1 MLRNLVLRE
10 IRKAQLVKKGDFVL
24 KNGEKTET
32 YLDIRAIISSPKSFS
47 FMTQALAS
55 LIHNHIP
62 DQDVALCGV
71 PYGALPFAT
80 ALSLNM
86 SIPLIILRE
95 TRKKY
100 GLKNI
105 IVGANSV
112 PRNIILIED
121 VVTTG
126 ASALEAVKTLK
137 EEGYNVVMLIS
148 IVLRNP
154 AQQENLRCLFP
165 YYSLF
170 TMDELITDTPEQW
183 ESCGS
188 HLDPRP
194 RVWREAITRKG
205 TNIVL
210 AYDQPDV
217 NKLFNLMK
225 CIGDKIIGLKIHSE
239 ILSMSKAQE
248 ARLIK
253 LCKQNTI
260 FLWEDRKMNDIAAT
274 VEKQMKKYERTRDFI
289 SIVPTSGPHVLAIPS
304 SLGFFVVAE
313 MSSASNCFTSS
324 VSAQIAAFIDMF
336 PYNVCGIICQD
347 ELWFDLPFLSIKPGI
362 SNIQRKDG
370 QGQQYSTTAGNKPD
384 LFVIGRAIVDC
395 ENPEKAIEYFLK

>member
-24 KNGEKTET
+24 KSGEKTET
-32 YLDIRAIISSPKSFS
+32 YLDIRSIISTPKSFS
-47 FMTQALAS
+47 FITQAIAS
-55 LIHNHIP
+55 LIHKHIP
-62 DQDVALCGV
+62 DQAVTLCGV

-86 SIPLIILRE
+86 NIPLIVLRE

-105 IVGANSV
+105 IVGASDV

-121 VVTTG
+121 VITTG
-126 ASALEAVKTLK
+126 ASALGAVRVL
-137 EEGYNVVMLIS
+137 ENEGYKVVMLVS
-148 IVLRNP
+148 IVLRD
-154 AQQENLRCLFP
+154 AAKEAELRSVLP
-165 YYSLF
+165 YHSLF
-170 TMDELITDTPEQW
+170 TMSDLLINAPEQW
-183 ESCGS
+183 DP

-194 RVWREAITRKG
+194 QVWREAISKKG

-217 NKLFNLMK
+217 KRLFRLVN
-225 CIGDKIIGLKIHSE
+225 CVGGKIIGLKIHSE
-239 ILSMSKAQE
+239 ILSMTSWEETQ
-248 ARLIK
+248 LIK
-253 LCKQNTI
+253 LCKEKTI

-274 VEKQMKKYERTRDFI
+274 VEKQIKKYEKTRDFI

-304 SLGFFVVAE
+304 SLGFFIVAE
-313 MSSASNCFTSS
+313 MSSIGNCFTGST
-324 VSAQIAAFIDMF
+324 SARIATYIDKF

-362 SNIQRKDG
+362 SHSQHGDG
-370 QGQQYSTTAGNKPD
+370 QGQQYSTTAGKKPD
-384 LFVIGRAIVDC
+384 LFVIGRAIVDS
-395 ENPEKAIEYFLK
+395 ENPEDAVQDFLK

>member
-86 SIPLIILRE
+86 NIPLIILRE

-105 IVGANSV
+105 IVGASST

-121 VVTTG
+121 VITTG
-126 ASALEAVKTLK
+126 ASALAAVEVLK
-137 EEGYNVVMLIS
+137 EEGYTVVMLIS
-148 IVLRNP
+148 IALRSP
-154 AQQENLRCLFP
+154 AKEAELRCLFP

-170 TMDELITDTPEQW
+170 TMDELLIEAPEQW
-183 ESCGS
+183 SS

-194 RVWREAITRKG
+194 QVWREAIARKG

-217 NKLFNLMK
+217 NRLFRLVK
-225 CIGDKIIGLKIHSE
+225 RIGTKIIGLKIHSE
-239 ILSMSKAQE
+239 ILSMSKDQE
-248 ARLIK
+248 AQLIK

-289 SIVPTSGPHVLAIPS
+289 SIAPTSGPHVLAIPS
-304 SLGFFVVAE
+304 SLGFFIVAE
-313 MSSASNCFTSS
+313 MSSIDNCFTSS
-324 VSAQIAAFIDMF
+324 TSARIASYIDTF
-336 PYNVCGIICQD
+336 PYNVCGVICQD

-362 SNIQRKDG
+362 SRSRHDDG
-370 QGQQYSTTAGNKPD
+370 QGQQYSTISGKKPD
-384 LFVIGRAIVDC
+384 LFVIGRAIVDSKV
-395 ENPEKAIEYFLK
+395 PEEAIEYFLE

>member
-24 KNGEKTET
+24 KSGEKTET
-32 YLDIRAIISSPKSFS
+32 YLDIRSIISSPKSFS
-47 FMTQALAS
+47 FITQVVAS
-55 LIHNHIP
+55 LIRQHFLAE
-62 DQDVALCGV
+62 DVTLCGV

-86 SIPLIILRE
+86 NIPLIVLRE

-105 IVGANSV
+105 IVGASDV

-121 VVTTG
+121 VITTG
-126 ASALEAVKTLK
+126 ASALEAVRVL
-137 EEGYNVVMLIS
+137 ENEGYKVVMLVS
-148 IVLRNP
+148 IVLRD
-154 AQQENLRCLFP
+154 AAKKAELRSVLP
-165 YYSLF
+165 YHSLF
-170 TMDELITDTPEQW
+170 TMDELLVDAPEQW
-183 ESCGS
+183 DP

-194 RVWREAITRKG
+194 RMWREAISKKG

-217 NKLFNLMK
+217 KRLFRLVNR
-225 CIGDKIIGLKIHSE
+225 IGAKIIGLKIHSE
-239 ILSMSKAQE
+239 ILSMGRTEEAQ
-248 ARLIK
+248 LIK
-253 LCKQNTI
+253 LCKEKAI

-274 VEKQMKKYERTRDFI
+274 VEKQMKKYEKTRDFI
-289 SIVPTSGPHVLAIPS
+289 SIAPTSGPHVLTIPS

-313 MSSASNCFTSS
+313 MSSTDNCFTGNT
-324 VSAQIAAFIDMF
+324 SARIAAYVDSF

-362 SNIQRKDG
+362 SHSRHGDG
-370 QGQQYSTTAGNKPD
+370 QGQQYSTVSGKKPD
-384 LFVIGRAIVDC
+384 LFVIGRAIVDS
-395 ENPEKAIEYFLK
+395 EVPEEAINVFLK